1 MWLTGVFGIATKF
14 SEALLAVRCRVKDE
28 NAMMTGGPM
37 QVSKRALGVQANSIS
52 EMMQTTISIPTW
64 ITGVV
69 LTLSTAVVV
78 WGGSRSIAPGSLPC
92 RESGPDRSMMQPD

>member
-28 NAMMTGGPM
+28 NGMTAGGPM
-37 QVSKRALGVQANSIS
+37 YVLERALGVQANSIP
-52 EMMQTTISIPTW
+52 EVMQTTFSIPTW
-64 ITGVV
+64 ISGVV
-69 LTLSTAVVV
+69 LTLPTAVVV
-78 WGGSRSIAPGSLPC
+78 WGGIRSIAPGSLPC